1 MIAKTEK
8 IIRNLLPKNKAGEQ
22 AGGAILV
29 VIVLFVST
37 IVPWGILHLAYS
49 FRSIVGMVIESFMCY
64 QILATRSLRDESDKV
79 YVALTNEGLDAGRK
93 AVSMIVGRDTE
104 RLSEKGVTKAC
115 VETVAENTSDGI
127 IAPLVYMMLG
137 GAVLGWTY
145 KAVNTMDSMI
155 GYKNEKYLYFGTAAA
170 KLDDIVNLIPARL
183 AAWFMILASLVTGE
197 DYKNAIRIYRRDRHN
212 HRSPNAAQTEAV
224 MAGALDIEL
233 AGDAWYFG
241 TLYQKPTIGDPIREI
256 EVQDIRRSHK
266 LLYATCIL
274 AVMILWC
281 IKWSVLM
288 VIL

>member
-1 MIAKTEK
+1 MSLLWRMMFPVAAGFLLDLLLGDPRWLYHPVRLIGALIAKTEK

-49 FRSIVGMVIESFMCY
+49 FRPIVGMVIESFMCY

-127 IAPLVYMMLG
+127 IAPLVYNAG
-137 GAVLGWTY
+137 RSCPW
-145 KAVNTMDSMI
+145 
-155 GYKNEKYLYFGTAAA
+155 
-170 KLDDIVNLIPARL
+170 LDL
-183 AAWFMILASLVTGE
+183 
-197 DYKNAIRIYRRDRHN
+197 
-212 HRSPNAAQTEAV
+212 
-224 MAGALDIEL
+224 
-233 AGDAWYFG
+233 
-241 TLYQKPTIGDPIREI
+241 
-256 EVQDIRRSHK
+256 
-266 LLYATCIL
+266 
-274 AVMILWC
+274 
-281 IKWSVLM
+281 
-288 VIL
+288 

>member
-49 FRSIVGMVIESFMCY
+49 FRPIVGMVIESFMCY
-64 QILATRSLRDESDKV
+64 QILATRSLRDESGKV

-212 HRSPNAAQTEAV
+212 HKSPNAAQTEAV

>member
-1 MIAKTEK
+1 M
-8 IIRNLLPKNKAGEQ
+8 
-22 AGGAILV
+22 

-37 IVPWGILHLAYS
+37 IVPWGILHLAYLFS
-49 FRSIVGMVIESFMCY
+49 QIAGIVIESFMCY

-79 YVALTNEGLDAGRK
+79 YVALKNEGLDAGRK

-104 RLSEKGVTKAC
+104 NLTEKGVTKAC

-127 IAPLVYMMLG
+127 IAPLVYMMIG
-137 GAVLGWTY
+137 GAALGWTY

-155 GYKNEKYLYFGTAAA
+155 GYKNEKYLYFGTVAA
-170 KLDDIVNLIPARL
+170 KLDDIVNFIPARL
-183 AAWFMILASLVTGE
+183 AAWFMILASLVTRE
-197 DYKNAIRIYRRDRHN
+197 DYKNAIRIYKRDRHN
-212 HRSPNAAQTEAV
+212 HKSPNAAQTEAV

-274 AVMILWC
+274 AVVILWGV
-281 IKWSVLM
+281 KTA
-288 VIL
+288 ILALWL

>member
-8 IIRNLLPKNKAGEQ
+8 IIRNLLPENKAGEQ

-49 FRSIVGMVIESFMCY
+49 FRPIVGMVIESFMCY

-183 AAWFMILASLVTGE
+183 GAWFMILASLVTGE

-212 HRSPNAAQTEAV
+212 HKSPNAAQTEAV

>member
-8 IIRNLLPKNKAGEQ
+8 IIRNLLPENKAGEQ

-49 FRSIVGMVIESFMCY
+49 FRPIVGMVIESFMCY

-155 GYKNEKYLYFGTAAA
+155 GYKDEKYLYFGTAAA

-212 HRSPNAAQTEAV
+212 HKSPNAAQTEAV

>member
-1 MIAKTEK
+1 M
-8 IIRNLLPKNKAGEQ
+8 
-22 AGGAILV
+22 

-37 IVPWGILHLAYS
+37 IVPWGILHLAYLFS
-49 FRSIVGMVIESFMCY
+49 QIAGIVIESFMCY

-79 YVALTNEGLDAGRK
+79 YVALKNEGLDAGRK

-104 RLSEKGVTKAC
+104 NLTEKGVTKAC

-127 IAPLVYMMLG
+127 IAPLVYMMIG

-155 GYKNEKYLYFGTAAA
+155 GYKNEKYLYFGTVAA
-170 KLDDIVNLIPARL
+170 KLDDIVNFIPARL

-197 DYKNAIRIYRRDRHN
+197 DYKNAIRIYKRDRHN
-212 HRSPNAAQTEAV
+212 HKSPNAAQTEAV

-274 AVMILWC
+274 AVVILWGV
-281 IKWSVLM
+281 KTA
-288 VIL
+288 ILALWL

>member
-49 FRSIVGMVIESFMCY
+49 FRPIVGMVIESFMCY

-183 AAWFMILASLVTGE
+183 AAWFMILASLVTRE

-212 HRSPNAAQTEAV
+212 HKSPNAAQTEAV

>member
-49 FRSIVGMVIESFMCY
+49 FRPIVGMVIESFMCY

-212 HRSPNAAQTEAV
+212 HKSPNAAQTEAV

-274 AVMILWC
+274 VVMILWC